1 MNKKV
6 LWPFALTTLAIML
19 NGCGGGS
26 SNISED
32 PNSGTNNG
40 NLSSGSCTPTTSD
53 IGAEDATCL
62 QFALDYP
69 IAGINFDCSSATNF
83 HYATRLPEK
92 KIISGGQEVFVNA
105 VTGSCKVGD
114 TARFYIQSKDNKKV
128 FLGNVDLNTIGK
140 FTSIDV
146 NTKLGN
152 PIYLRVLDLAS
163 GITGKTP
170 ATLDNNGQTILDRN
184 DPTVKVAIALVKI
197 FQSIGEENGDNL
209 IGDIQPTQLTDTKKD
224 QLTKISQSI
233 TATEFQNGSYTSILK
248 PWLDVEQ
255 ISDDEAYRLLVNT
268 TNLSNAG
275 VFQSFNLFTS
285 SAPIFQN
292 YQIFYGC
299 NRTTQEE
306 CFNNTIN
313 LRHSADELYLLSD
326 RQGYSLGYGLQW
338 KGNAIVI
345 NNIVQNPYLL
355 TSKVKPAKLNV
366 NAQNTWLNP
375 VSREVKSSTP
385 LRLSFSDNPNEDLLI
400 YQGKFFNNYGVAGTE
415 AFYKNLTKL
424 STGNPLHY
432 GRWRQNVD
440 GDSYNGILSII
451 KSSPVSYLER
461 SVFKTSGNVQVGENY
476 IFPLYA
482 TLTFNFSDKTIQPV
496 NLGIV
501 IDENG
506 DIRTDIKPN
515 STTNDMSGQ
524 CATVSD
530 NSLVDSNGVQQY
542 RIGTTAAT
550 FDESA
555 KSLKSV
561 YVRMILSNPIFE
573 NIDGVMVGLTF
584 VGPSPGPA
592 QLNLF
597 NLLANKVDS
606 TSIDFDNNT
615 AWYNQHAAAQA
626 SYNKRENVPPPT
638 AQDKALAQRITG
650 TVTIKLADQSIP
662 ACKAI
667 KTKS

>member
-32 PNSGTNNG
+32 PNSGSNNG

-69 IAGINFDCSSATNF
+69 IGGINFDCSSATNF
-83 HYATRLPEK
+83 HYATK
-92 KIISGGQEVFVNA
+92 FSGNA
-105 VTGSCKVGD
+105 VIGSCKVGD
-114 TARFYIQSKDNKKV
+114 TARFYVQSKDNKKV
-128 FLGNVDLNTIGK
+128 FLGNVNLDTIGK
-140 FTSIDV
+140 FTAING
-146 NTKLGN
+146 NTKQSN

-170 ATLDNNGQTILDRN
+170 ATLDKNDETI
-184 DPTVKVAIALVKI
+184 KVAIALIKI
-197 FQSIGEENGDNL
+197 FQSIGVENGDNL

-224 QLTKISQSI
+224 QLTKISQSV
-233 TATEFQNGSYTSILK
+233 TATELKNGAYASILK
-248 PWLDVEQ
+248 PWLDVGQ
-255 ISDDEAYRLLVNT
+255 ISDDEAYKLVVQT

-275 VFQSFNLFTS
+275 VFQSLNLFS
-285 SAPIFQN
+285 SSSPILQN
-292 YQIFYGC
+292 YQVFRGC

-306 CFNNTIN
+306 CFNNTTN
-313 LRHSADELYLLSD
+313 LRHSSDELYLLSD
-326 RQGYSLGYGLQW
+326 RQGYTLGYGLQW
-338 KGNAIVI
+338 KGSAVVI
-345 NNIVQNPYLL
+345 DNKVQNPYLL

-366 NAQNTWLNP
+366 NAQNAWLNP
-375 VSREVKSSTP
+375 VSREVQPTTP
-385 LRLSFSDNPNEDLLI
+385 LRLSSSDNPNEDLQI
-400 YQGKFFNNYGVAGTE
+400 YQGKFFNDYGLAGTE
-415 AFYKNLTKL
+415 PFYKYLTKL
-424 STGNPLHY
+424 STGNPQHY
-432 GRWRQNVD
+432 GLWRQNVD

-451 KSSPVSYLER
+451 KSSPISYLER
-461 SVFKTSGNVQVGENY
+461 TVFKTSGNVKLGETY
-476 IFPLYA
+476 IFPLHA

-550 FDESA
+550 VDDSSNSEQ
-555 KSLKSV
+555 SV
-561 YVRMILSNPIFE
+561 YVRMILSNPKFE

-592 QLNLF
+592 KLNLF

-606 TSIDFDNNT
+606 TSIDFDTDT
-615 AWYNQHAAAQA
+615 AWYNQHAAVQA
-626 SYNKRENVPPPT
+626 SYNKLKDVPAPT
-638 AQDKALAQRITG
+638 AADKALAQRMLG

>member
-83 HYATRLPEK
+83 HYATKLT
-92 KIISGGQEVFVNA
+92 GNA
-105 VTGSCKVGD
+105 VIGSCKVGD
-114 TARFYIQSKDNKKV
+114 TARFYVQSKDNKKV
-128 FLGNVDLNTIGK
+128 FLGNVNLDTIGK
-140 FTSIDV
+140 FTAV
-146 NTKLGN
+146 NGKSKETN

-170 ATLDNNGQTILDRN
+170 TTLDKNDETI
-184 DPTVKVAIALVKI
+184 KVAIALIKI
-197 FQSIGEENGDNL
+197 FQSIGVENGDNL

-233 TATEFQNGSYTSILK
+233 TATELKNGAYASILK
-248 PWLDVEQ
+248 PWLDVGQ
-255 ISDDEAYRLLVNT
+255 ISDDEAYKLVVQT

-275 VFQSFNLFTS
+275 VFQSLNLFS
-285 SAPIFQN
+285 SSSPILQN
-292 YQIFYGC
+292 YQVFRGC

-306 CFNNTIN
+306 CFNNTTN
-313 LRHSADELYLLSD
+313 LRHSSDEFYLLSD
-326 RQGYSLGYGLQW
+326 RQGYTLGYGLQW

-345 NNIVQNPYLL
+345 NNEVQNPYLL

-366 NAQNTWLNP
+366 NAQNAWLNP
-375 VSREVKSSTP
+375 ISREIQPTSP
-385 LRLSFSDNPNEDLLI
+385 LRLSASDNPNEDLQI
-400 YQGKFFNNYGVAGTE
+400 YQGKFFNDYGVAGTE
-415 AFYKNLTKL
+415 PFYKYLTKL
-424 STGNPLHY
+424 STGNPQHY
-432 GRWRQNVD
+432 GLWRQNVD
-440 GDSYNGILSII
+440 GDSYNGILSIV
-451 KSSPVSYLER
+451 KSSPISYLER
-461 SVFKTSGNVQVGENY
+461 TVFKTSGSVKLGETY
-476 IFPLYA
+476 IFPLHA

-524 CATVSD
+524 CATVAD
-530 NSLVDSNGVQQY
+530 TSLVDSNGVQQY
-542 RIGTTAAT
+542 RIGTTTAT
-550 FDESA
+550 VDDPSN
-555 KSLKSV
+555 SQQSV
-561 YVRMILSNPIFE
+561 YVRMILSNPKFE

-592 QLNLF
+592 KINLF

-606 TSIDFDNNT
+606 TSIDFDTDT

>member
-53 IGAEDATCL
+53 TGAEDTTCL

-83 HYATRLPEK
+83 HYATKL
-92 KIISGGQEVFVNA
+92 SGNA
-105 VTGSCKVGD
+105 VIGSCKVGD
-114 TARFYIQSKDNKKV
+114 TARFYVQSKDNKKV
-128 FLGNVDLNTIGK
+128 FLGNVNLDTIGK
-140 FTSIDV
+140 FTAV
-146 NTKLGN
+146 NGRTKVIN

-170 ATLDNNGQTILDRN
+170 ATLDKNDETI
-184 DPTVKVAIALVKI
+184 KVAIALIKI
-197 FQSIGEENGDNL
+197 FQSIGVENGDNL

-233 TATEFQNGSYTSILK
+233 TATEFKNGAYASILK
-248 PWLDVEQ
+248 PWLDVGQ
-255 ISDDEAYRLLVNT
+255 ISDDEAYKLVVQT

-275 VFQSFNLFTS
+275 IFESFNLFTS
-285 SAPIFQN
+285 SSPIFQN
-292 YQIFYGC
+292 YQVFYGC
-299 NRTTQEE
+299 NRAIQEE

-313 LRHSADELYLLSD
+313 LRHSADEFYLLSD
-326 RQGYSLGYGLQW
+326 RQGYTLGYGLQW

-345 NNIVQNPYLL
+345 NNQVQNPYLL
-355 TSKVKPAKLNV
+355 TSKVKPARLNA
-366 NAQNTWLNP
+366 NAQNAWLNP
-375 VSREVKSSTP
+375 ISREIQPTTP
-385 LRLSFSDNPNEDLLI
+385 LRLSASDNPDEDLQI
-400 YQGKFFNNYGVAGTE
+400 YQGKFFNDYGVAGTE
-415 AFYKNLTKL
+415 PFYKYLTKL
-424 STGNPLHY
+424 STGNPQHY
-432 GRWRQNVD
+432 GLWRQNVD
-440 GDSYNGILSII
+440 GDSYNGILSIV
-451 KSSPVSYLER
+451 KSSPISYLER
-461 SVFKTSGNVQVGENY
+461 RVFKTSGNVKVGENY

-524 CATVSD
+524 CATVSE

-550 FDESA
+550 VDDPSN
-555 KSLKSV
+555 SQQSV
-561 YVRMILSNPIFE
+561 YVRMILSNPKFE
-573 NIDGVMVGLTF
+573 NIDGVMVGVTF
-584 VGPSPGPA
+584 VGVSPGPA
-592 QLNLF
+592 KLNLF

-606 TSIDFDNNT
+606 TSIDFDTNT
-615 AWYNQHAAAQA
+615 AWFNAHAAAQE
-626 SYNKRENVPPPT
+626 SYNTLKDVPAPT
-638 AQDKALAQRITG
+638 AADKALAQRKFG

>member
-53 IGAEDATCL
+53 TGAEDTTCL

-83 HYATRLPEK
+83 HYATKL
-92 KIISGGQEVFVNA
+92 SGNA
-105 VTGSCKVGD
+105 VIGSCKVGD
-114 TARFYIQSKDNKKV
+114 TARFYVQSKDNKKV
-128 FLGNVDLNTIGK
+128 FLGNVNLDTIGK
-140 FTSIDV
+140 FTAV
-146 NTKLGN
+146 NGRTKVIN

-170 ATLDNNGQTILDRN
+170 VTLDKNDETI
-184 DPTVKVAIALVKI
+184 KVAIALIKI
-197 FQSIGEENGDNL
+197 FQSIGVENGDNL

-233 TATEFQNGSYTSILK
+233 TATEFKNGAYANILK
-248 PWLDVEQ
+248 PWLDVGQ
-255 ISDDEAYRLLVNT
+255 ISDDEAYKLVVQT

-275 VFQSFNLFTS
+275 IFESFNLFTS
-285 SAPIFQN
+285 SSPIFQN
-292 YQIFYGC
+292 YQVFYGC
-299 NRTTQEE
+299 NRAIQEE

-313 LRHSADELYLLSD
+313 LRHSADEFYLLSD
-326 RQGYSLGYGLQW
+326 RQGYTLGYGLQW

-345 NNIVQNPYLL
+345 NNQIQNPYLL
-355 TSKVKPAKLNV
+355 TSKVKPVRLNA
-366 NAQNTWLNP
+366 NAQNAWLNP
-375 VSREVKSSTP
+375 ISREIQPTSP
-385 LRLSFSDNPNEDLLI
+385 LRLSASDNPNEDLQI
-400 YQGKFFNNYGVAGTE
+400 YQGKFFNDYGVAGTE
-415 AFYKNLTKL
+415 PFYKYLTKL
-424 STGNPLHY
+424 STGNPQHY
-432 GRWRQNVD
+432 GLWRQNVD
-440 GDSYNGILSII
+440 GDSYNGILSIV
-451 KSSPVSYLER
+451 KSSPISYLER
-461 SVFKTSGNVQVGENY
+461 RVFKTSGNVKVGENY

-524 CATVSD
+524 CATVSE

-550 FDESA
+550 VDDPSN
-555 KSLKSV
+555 SQQSV
-561 YVRMILSNPIFE
+561 YVRMILSNPKFE
-573 NIDGVMVGLTF
+573 NIDGVMVGVTF
-584 VGPSPGPA
+584 VGVSPGPA
-592 QLNLF
+592 KLNLF

-606 TSIDFDNNT
+606 TSIDFDTNT
-615 AWYNQHAAAQA
+615 AWFNAHAAAQE
-626 SYNKRENVPPPT
+626 SYNTLKDVPAPT
-638 AQDKALAQRITG
+638 AADKALAQRKFG

>member
-53 IGAEDATCL
+53 SGSEDSTCL

-83 HYATRLPEK
+83 HYATKLT
-92 KIISGGQEVFVNA
+92 GNA
-105 VTGSCKVGD
+105 VIGSCKVGD
-114 TARFYIQSKDNKKV
+114 TARFYVQSKDNKKV
-128 FLGNVDLNTIGK
+128 FLGNVNLDTIGK
-140 FTSIDV
+140 FTAV
-146 NTKLGN
+146 NGKSKETN

-170 ATLDNNGQTILDRN
+170 ATLDKNDETI
-184 DPTVKVAIALVKI
+184 KVAIALIKI
-197 FQSIGEENGDNL
+197 FQSIGVENGDNL

-233 TATEFQNGSYTSILK
+233 TATELKNGAYASILK
-248 PWLDVEQ
+248 PWLDVGQ
-255 ISDDEAYRLLVNT
+255 ISDDEAYKLVVQT

-275 VFQSFNLFTS
+275 VFQSLNLFSS
-285 SAPIFQN
+285 SAPILQNFQV
-292 YQIFYGC
+292 FRGC

-306 CFNNTIN
+306 CFNNTTN
-313 LRHSADELYLLSD
+313 LRHSSDELYLLSD
-326 RQGYSLGYGLQW
+326 RQGYTLGYGLQW
-338 KGNAIVI
+338 KGSAIVI
-345 NNIVQNPYLL
+345 NNEVQNPYLL

-366 NAQNTWLNP
+366 NAQNAWLNP
-375 VSREVKSSTP
+375 ISREIQPTTP
-385 LRLSFSDNPNEDLLI
+385 LRLSPSDNPNEDLQV
-400 YQGKFFNNYGVAGTE
+400 YQGKFFNDYAVAGTE

-424 STGNPLHY
+424 STGNPQHY
-432 GRWRQNVD
+432 GLWRQNVD

-451 KSSPVSYLER
+451 KSSPISYLER
-461 SVFKTSGNVQVGENY
+461 TVFKTSGNVKLGETY
-476 IFPLYA
+476 IFPLHA

-501 IDENG
+501 IDEHG

-524 CATVSD
+524 CATVAD

-542 RIGTTAAT
+542 RIGTTTAT
-550 FDESA
+550 VDDPSN
-555 KSLKSV
+555 SQQSV
-561 YVRMILSNPIFE
+561 YVRMILSNPKFE

-592 QLNLF
+592 KINLF

-606 TSIDFDNNT
+606 TSIDFDTDT
-615 AWYNQHAAAQA
+615 AWFNQHAAVQA
-626 SYNKRENVPPPT
+626 SYNMLKDVPAPT
-638 AQDKALAQRITG
+638 AADKALAQRKVG

>member
-32 PNSGTNNG
+32 PNAGTNNG

-53 IGAEDATCL
+53 TGAEDTTCL

-83 HYATRLPEK
+83 HYATKL
-92 KIISGGQEVFVNA
+92 SGNA
-105 VTGSCKVGD
+105 VIGSCKVGD

-128 FLGNVDLNTIGK
+128 FLGNVNLDTIGK
-140 FTSIDV
+140 FTAV
-146 NTKLGN
+146 NGRTKVIN

-170 ATLDNNGQTILDRN
+170 ATLDKNDETI
-184 DPTVKVAIALVKI
+184 KVAIALIKI
-197 FQSIGEENGDNL
+197 FQSIGVENGDNL

-233 TATEFQNGSYTSILK
+233 TATELKNGAYANILK
-248 PWLDVEQ
+248 PWLDVGQ
-255 ISDDEAYRLLVNT
+255 ISDDEAYKLVVQT

-275 VFQSFNLFTS
+275 IFESFNLFTS
-285 SAPIFQN
+285 SSPIFQN
-292 YQIFYGC
+292 YQVFYGC
-299 NRTTQEE
+299 NRAIQEE

-313 LRHSADELYLLSD
+313 LRHSADEFYLLSD
-326 RQGYSLGYGLQW
+326 RQGYTLGYGLQW

-345 NNIVQNPYLL
+345 NNKVQNPYLL
-355 TSKVKPAKLNV
+355 TSKVKPARLNA
-366 NAQNTWLNP
+366 NAQNGWLNP
-375 VSREVKSSTP
+375 ISREIQSTTP
-385 LRLSFSDNPNEDLLI
+385 LRLSTSNNPNEDLQI
-400 YQGKFFNNYGVAGTE
+400 YQGKFFNDYGVAGTE
-415 AFYKNLTKL
+415 PFYKYLTKL
-424 STGNPLHY
+424 STGNPQHY
-432 GRWRQNVD
+432 GLWRQNVD
-440 GDSYNGILSII
+440 GDSYNGILSIV
-451 KSSPVSYLER
+451 KSSPISYLER
-461 SVFKTSGNVQVGENY
+461 RVFKTSGNVKVGENY

-501 IDENG
+501 IDEHG

-530 NSLVDSNGVQQY
+530 TSLVDSNGVQQY

-550 FDESA
+550 VDDPSN
-555 KSLKSV
+555 SQQSV
-561 YVRMILSNPIFE
+561 YVRMILSNPKFE
-573 NIDGVMVGLTF
+573 NIDGAMVGVTF
-584 VGPSPGPA
+584 VGVSPGPA
-592 QLNLF
+592 KLNLF

-606 TSIDFDNNT
+606 TSIDFDTNT
-615 AWYNQHAAAQA
+615 AWFNQHAAAQE
-626 SYNKRENVPPPT
+626 SYNTLKDVPAPT
-638 AQDKALAQRITG
+638 AADKALAQRKFG

>member
-6 LWPFALTTLAIML
+6 LWPFALTTLVIML

-32 PNSGTNNG
+32 PNSGSNNG

-53 IGAEDATCL
+53 IGAEDSTCL

-69 IAGINFDCSSATNF
+69 IGGINFDCSSATNF
-83 HYATRLPEK
+83 HYATK
-92 KIISGGQEVFVNA
+92 FSGNA
-105 VTGSCKVGD
+105 VIGSCKVGD
-114 TARFYIQSKDNKKV
+114 TARFYVQSKDNKKV
-128 FLGNVDLNTIGK
+128 FLGNVNLDTIGK
-140 FTSIDV
+140 FTAING
-146 NTKLGN
+146 NTKQSN

-170 ATLDNNGQTILDRN
+170 ATLDKNDETI
-184 DPTVKVAIALVKI
+184 KVAIALIKI
-197 FQSIGEENGDNL
+197 FQSIGVENGDNL

-224 QLTKISQSI
+224 QLTKISQSV
-233 TATEFQNGSYTSILK
+233 TATELKNGAYASILK
-248 PWLDVEQ
+248 PWLDVGQ
-255 ISDDEAYRLLVNT
+255 ISDDEAYKLVVQT

-275 VFQSFNLFTS
+275 VFQSLNLFS
-285 SAPIFQN
+285 SSSPILQN
-292 YQIFYGC
+292 YQVFRGC

-306 CFNNTIN
+306 CFNNTTN
-313 LRHSADELYLLSD
+313 LRHSSDELYLLSD
-326 RQGYSLGYGLQW
+326 RQGYTLGYGLQW
-338 KGNAIVI
+338 KGGAVVI
-345 NNIVQNPYLL
+345 DNKVQNPYLL

-366 NAQNTWLNP
+366 NAQNAWLNP
-375 VSREVKSSTP
+375 VSREVQPTTP
-385 LRLSFSDNPNEDLLI
+385 LRLSSSDNPNEDLQI
-400 YQGKFFNNYGVAGTE
+400 YQGKFFNDYGLAGTE
-415 AFYKNLTKL
+415 PFYKYLTKL
-424 STGNPLHY
+424 STGNPQHY
-432 GRWRQNVD
+432 GLWRQNVD

-451 KSSPVSYLER
+451 KSSPISYLER
-461 SVFKTSGNVQVGENY
+461 TVFKTSGNVKLGETY
-476 IFPLYA
+476 IFPLHA

-530 NSLVDSNGVQQY
+530 NNLVDSNGVQQY

-550 FDESA
+550 VDDSSNSEQ
-555 KSLKSV
+555 SV
-561 YVRMILSNPIFE
+561 YVRMILSNPKFE

-592 QLNLF
+592 KLNLF

-606 TSIDFDNNT
+606 TSIDFDTDT
-615 AWYNQHAAAQA
+615 AWYNQHAAVQA
-626 SYNKRENVPPPT
+626 SYNKLKDVPAPT
-638 AQDKALAQRITG
+638 AADKALAQRMLG

>member
-1 MNKKV
+1 MNKKL
-6 LWPFALTTLAIML
+6 LWPFALTTLAMML

-26 SNISED
+26 STINED
-32 PNSGTNNG
+32 PSSGSNNG
-40 NLSSGSCTPTTSD
+40 NLSSGSCTPTTSN
-53 IGAEDATCL
+53 IGAEDTTCL

-83 HYATRLPEK
+83 HYATK
-92 KIISGGQEVFVNA
+92 FSGNA
-105 VTGSCKVGD
+105 VIGSCKVGD

-128 FLGNVDLNTIGK
+128 YLGNVNLDTVGK
-140 FTSIDV
+140 FTSV
-146 NTKLGN
+146 NPNTKQSN
-152 PIYLRVLDLAS
+152 PIYLRILDLAS

-170 ATLDNNGQTILDRN
+170 ASLDKNDETI
-184 DPTVKVAIALVKI
+184 KVAIALVKI
-197 FQSIGEENGDNL
+197 FQSIGVENSDNV

-233 TATEFQNGSYTSILK
+233 TATEFQNGAYANILK
-248 PWLDVEQ
+248 PWLDLDQ
-255 ISDDEAYRLLVNT
+255 ISDDEAYRLLVQT

-275 VFQSFNLFTS
+275 VLQAFNLFLNS
-285 SAPIFQN
+285 SVILQD
-292 YQIFYGC
+292 YQVFNGC
-299 NRTTQEE
+299 NRATREE
-306 CFNNTIN
+306 CFNNTLN
-313 LRHSADELYLLSD
+313 LHHSTDDLYLLSD
-326 RQGYSLGYGLQW
+326 RQGYTLGYGLQW

-345 NNIVQNPYLL
+345 DNKVQNPYLL

-366 NAQNTWLNP
+366 NAQNNWLNP
-375 VSREVKSSTP
+375 VSREVQSTTP
-385 LRLSFSDNPNEDLLI
+385 LRLSFSNNPSEDLQI
-400 YQGKFFNNYGVAGTE
+400 YQGKFFNDYALAGTE
-415 AFYKNLTKL
+415 AFYKSLTKL
-424 STGNPLHY
+424 NTGNTQHY
-432 GRWRQNVD
+432 GLWRQNVD

-451 KSSPVSYLER
+451 KSSPISYLER
-461 SVFKTSGNVQVGENY
+461 NVFRTSGNVKTGENY

-482 TLTFNFSDKTIQPV
+482 TLTFNFSDTTIQPV

-501 IDENG
+501 IDEHG

-515 STTNDMSGQ
+515 STSTDMSGQ

-530 NSLVDSNGVQQY
+530 ESLVDSNGVQQY

-550 FDESA
+550 VNDPLNADQSI
-555 KSLKSV
+555 
-561 YVRMILSNPIFE
+561 YVRMILSNTKFA

-584 VGPSPGPA
+584 VGVSPGPA
-592 QLNLF
+592 KLNLF

-615 AWYNQHAAAQA
+615 PWYNQYAAAQD
-626 SYNKRENVPPPT
+626 SYNKLDKVTPT
-638 AQDKALAQRITG
+638 EDDKALAKRKLG

-667 KTKS
+667 KIKS

>member
-32 PNSGTNNG
+32 PNSGSNNG

-53 IGAEDATCL
+53 IGAEDSTCL

-69 IAGINFDCSSATNF
+69 IGGINFDCSSATNF
-83 HYATRLPEK
+83 HYATK
-92 KIISGGQEVFVNA
+92 FSGNA
-105 VTGSCKVGD
+105 VIGSCKVGD
-114 TARFYIQSKDNKKV
+114 TARFYVQSKDNKKV
-128 FLGNVDLNTIGK
+128 FLGNVNLDTIGK
-140 FTSIDV
+140 FTAING
-146 NTKLGN
+146 NTKQSN

-170 ATLDNNGQTILDRN
+170 ATLDKNDETI
-184 DPTVKVAIALVKI
+184 KVAIALIKI
-197 FQSIGEENGDNL
+197 FQSIGVENGDNL

-224 QLTKISQSI
+224 QLTKISQSV
-233 TATEFQNGSYTSILK
+233 TATELKNGAYASILK
-248 PWLDVEQ
+248 PWLDVGQ
-255 ISDDEAYRLLVNT
+255 ISDDEAYKLVVQT

-275 VFQSFNLFTS
+275 VFQSLNLFS
-285 SAPIFQN
+285 SSSPILQN
-292 YQIFYGC
+292 YQVFRGC

-306 CFNNTIN
+306 CFNNTTN
-313 LRHSADELYLLSD
+313 LRHSSDELYLLSD
-326 RQGYSLGYGLQW
+326 RQGYTLGYGLQW
-338 KGNAIVI
+338 KGSAVVI
-345 NNIVQNPYLL
+345 DNKVQNPYLL

-366 NAQNTWLNP
+366 NAQNAWLNP
-375 VSREVKSSTP
+375 VSREVQPTTP
-385 LRLSFSDNPNEDLLI
+385 LRLSSSDNPNEDLQI
-400 YQGKFFNNYGVAGTE
+400 YQGKFFNDYGLAGTE
-415 AFYKNLTKL
+415 PFYKYLTKL
-424 STGNPLHY
+424 STGNPQHY
-432 GRWRQNVD
+432 GLWRQNVD

-451 KSSPVSYLER
+451 KSSPISYLER
-461 SVFKTSGNVQVGENY
+461 TVFKTSGNVKLGETY
-476 IFPLYA
+476 IFPLHA

-524 CATVSD
+524 CATVSE

-550 FDESA
+550 VDDSSNSEQ
-555 KSLKSV
+555 SV
-561 YVRMILSNPIFE
+561 YVRMILSNPKFE

-592 QLNLF
+592 KLNLF

-606 TSIDFDNNT
+606 TSIDFDTDT
-615 AWYNQHAAAQA
+615 AWYNQHAAVQA
-626 SYNKRENVPPPT
+626 SYNKLKDVPAPT
-638 AQDKALAQRITG
+638 AADKALAQRMLG

>member
-32 PNSGTNNG
+32 PNSGSNNG

-53 IGAEDATCL
+53 IGAEDSTCL

-69 IAGINFDCSSATNF
+69 IGGINFDCSSATNF
-83 HYATRLPEK
+83 HYATK
-92 KIISGGQEVFVNA
+92 FSGNA
-105 VTGSCKVGD
+105 VIGSCKVGD
-114 TARFYIQSKDNKKV
+114 TARFYVQSKDNKKV
-128 FLGNVDLNTIGK
+128 FLGNVNLDTIGK
-140 FTSIDV
+140 FTAING
-146 NTKLGN
+146 NTKQSN

-170 ATLDNNGQTILDRN
+170 ATLDKNDETI
-184 DPTVKVAIALVKI
+184 KVAIALIKI
-197 FQSIGEENGDNL
+197 FQSIGVENGDNL

-224 QLTKISQSI
+224 QLTKISQSV
-233 TATEFQNGSYTSILK
+233 TATELKNGAYASILK
-248 PWLDVEQ
+248 PWLDVGQ
-255 ISDDEAYRLLVNT
+255 ISDDEAYKLVVQT

-275 VFQSFNLFTS
+275 VFQSLNLFS
-285 SAPIFQN
+285 SSSPILQN
-292 YQIFYGC
+292 YQVFRGC

-306 CFNNTIN
+306 CFNNTTN
-313 LRHSADELYLLSD
+313 LRHSSDELYLLSD
-326 RQGYSLGYGLQW
+326 RQGYTLGYGLQW
-338 KGNAIVI
+338 KGSAVVI
-345 NNIVQNPYLL
+345 DNKVQNPYLL

-366 NAQNTWLNP
+366 NAQNAWLNP
-375 VSREVKSSTP
+375 VSREIQPTTP
-385 LRLSFSDNPNEDLLI
+385 LRLSSSDNPNEDLQI
-400 YQGKFFNNYGVAGTE
+400 YQGKFFNDYGLAGTE
-415 AFYKNLTKL
+415 PFYKYLTKL
-424 STGNPLHY
+424 STGNPQHY
-432 GRWRQNVD
+432 GLWRQNVD

-451 KSSPVSYLER
+451 KSSPISYLER
-461 SVFKTSGNVQVGENY
+461 TVFKTSGNVKLGETY
-476 IFPLYA
+476 IFPLHA

-550 FDESA
+550 VDDSSNSEQ
-555 KSLKSV
+555 SV
-561 YVRMILSNPIFE
+561 YVRMILSNPKFE

-592 QLNLF
+592 KLNLF

-606 TSIDFDNNT
+606 TSIDFDTDT
-615 AWYNQHAAAQA
+615 AWYNQHAAVQA
-626 SYNKRENVPPPT
+626 SYNKLKDVPAPT
-638 AQDKALAQRITG
+638 AADKALAQRMLG

>member
-6 LWPFALTTLAIML
+6 LWSFALTTLAIML

-53 IGAEDATCL
+53 TGAEDTTCL

-83 HYATRLPEK
+83 HYATKL
-92 KIISGGQEVFVNA
+92 SGNA
-105 VTGSCKVGD
+105 VIGSCKVGD
-114 TARFYIQSKDNKKV
+114 TARFYVQSKDNKKV
-128 FLGNVDLNTIGK
+128 FLGNVNLDTIGK
-140 FTSIDV
+140 FTAI
-146 NTKLGN
+146 NGRTKVIN

-170 ATLDNNGQTILDRN
+170 ATLDKNDETI
-184 DPTVKVAIALVKI
+184 KVAIALIKI
-197 FQSIGEENGDNL
+197 FQSIGVENGDNL

-233 TATEFQNGSYTSILK
+233 TATEFKNGAYANILK
-248 PWLDVEQ
+248 PWLDVGQ
-255 ISDDEAYRLLVNT
+255 ISDDEAYKLVVQT

-275 VFQSFNLFTS
+275 IFESFNLFTS
-285 SAPIFQN
+285 SSPIFQN
-292 YQIFYGC
+292 YQVFYGC
-299 NRTTQEE
+299 NRAIQEE

-313 LRHSADELYLLSD
+313 LRHSADEFYLLSD
-326 RQGYSLGYGLQW
+326 RQGYTLGYGLQW

-345 NNIVQNPYLL
+345 NNQIQNPYLL
-355 TSKVKPAKLNV
+355 TSKVKPARLNA
-366 NAQNTWLNP
+366 NAQNAWLNP
-375 VSREVKSSTP
+375 ISREIQPTSP
-385 LRLSFSDNPNEDLLI
+385 LRLSASDNPNEDLQI
-400 YQGKFFNNYGVAGTE
+400 YQGKFFNDYGVAGTE
-415 AFYKNLTKL
+415 PFYKYLTKL
-424 STGNPLHY
+424 STGNPQHY
-432 GRWRQNVD
+432 GLWRQNVD
-440 GDSYNGILSII
+440 GDSYNGILSIV
-451 KSSPVSYLER
+451 KSSPISYLER
-461 SVFKTSGNVQVGENY
+461 RVFKTSGNVKVGENY

-506 DIRTDIKPN
+506 NIRTDIKPN

-524 CATVSD
+524 CATVSE

-550 FDESA
+550 VDDPSN
-555 KSLKSV
+555 SQQSV
-561 YVRMILSNPIFE
+561 YVRMILSNPKFE
-573 NIDGVMVGLTF
+573 NIDGVMVGVTF
-584 VGPSPGPA
+584 VGVSPGPA
-592 QLNLF
+592 KLNLF

-606 TSIDFDNNT
+606 TSIDFDTNT
-615 AWYNQHAAAQA
+615 AWFNAHAAAQE
-626 SYNKRENVPPPT
+626 SYNTLKDVPAPT
-638 AQDKALAQRITG
+638 AADKALAQRKFG

>member
-53 IGAEDATCL
+53 TGAEDTTCL

-83 HYATRLPEK
+83 HYATKL
-92 KIISGGQEVFVNA
+92 SGNA
-105 VTGSCKVGD
+105 VIGSCKVGD
-114 TARFYIQSKDNKKV
+114 TARFYVQSKDNKKV
-128 FLGNVDLNTIGK
+128 FLGNVNLDTIGK
-140 FTSIDV
+140 FTAV
-146 NTKLGN
+146 NGRTKVIN

-170 ATLDNNGQTILDRN
+170 ATLDKNDETI
-184 DPTVKVAIALVKI
+184 KVAIALIKI
-197 FQSIGEENGDNL
+197 FQSIGVENGDNL

-233 TATEFQNGSYTSILK
+233 TATEFKNGAYASILK
-248 PWLDVEQ
+248 PWLDVGQ
-255 ISDDEAYRLLVNT
+255 ISDDEAYKLVVQT

-275 VFQSFNLFTS
+275 IFESFNLFTS
-285 SAPIFQN
+285 SSPIFQN
-292 YQIFYGC
+292 YQVFYGC
-299 NRTTQEE
+299 NRAIQEE

-313 LRHSADELYLLSD
+313 LRHSADEFYLLSD
-326 RQGYSLGYGLQW
+326 RQGYTLGYGLQW

-345 NNIVQNPYLL
+345 NNQIQNPYLL
-355 TSKVKPAKLNV
+355 TSKVKPARLNA
-366 NAQNTWLNP
+366 NAQNAWLNP
-375 VSREVKSSTP
+375 ISREIEPTTP
-385 LRLSFSDNPNEDLLI
+385 LRLSASDNPDEDLQI
-400 YQGKFFNNYGVAGTE
+400 YQGKFFNDYGVAGTE
-415 AFYKNLTKL
+415 PFYKYLTKL
-424 STGNPLHY
+424 STGNPQHY
-432 GRWRQNVD
+432 GLWRQNVD
-440 GDSYNGILSII
+440 GDSYNGILSIV
-451 KSSPVSYLER
+451 KSSPISYLER
-461 SVFKTSGNVQVGENY
+461 RVFKTSGNVKVGENY

-524 CATVSD
+524 CATVSE

-550 FDESA
+550 VDDPSN
-555 KSLKSV
+555 SQQSV
-561 YVRMILSNPIFE
+561 YVRMILSNPKFE
-573 NIDGVMVGLTF
+573 NIDGVMVGVTF
-584 VGPSPGPA
+584 VGVSPGPA
-592 QLNLF
+592 KLNLF

-606 TSIDFDNNT
+606 TSIDFDTNT
-615 AWYNQHAAAQA
+615 AWFNAHAAAQE
-626 SYNKRENVPPPT
+626 SYNTLKDVPAPT
-638 AQDKALAQRITG
+638 AADKALAQRKFG

>member
-53 IGAEDATCL
+53 TGAEDTTCL

-83 HYATRLPEK
+83 HYATKL
-92 KIISGGQEVFVNA
+92 SGNA
-105 VTGSCKVGD
+105 VIGSCKVGD

-128 FLGNVDLNTIGK
+128 FLGNVNLDTIGK
-140 FTSIDV
+140 FTAV
-146 NTKLGN
+146 NGRTKVIN

-170 ATLDNNGQTILDRN
+170 ETLDKNDETI
-184 DPTVKVAIALVKI
+184 KVAIALIKI
-197 FQSIGEENGDNL
+197 FQSIGVENDDNL

-233 TATEFQNGSYTSILK
+233 TATELKNGAYASILK
-248 PWLDVEQ
+248 PWLDVGQ
-255 ISDDEAYRLLVNT
+255 ISDDEAYKLVVQT

-275 VFQSFNLFTS
+275 IFESFNLFTS
-285 SAPIFQN
+285 SSPIFQN
-292 YQIFYGC
+292 YQVFYGC

-313 LRHSADELYLLSD
+313 LRHSADEFYLLSD
-326 RQGYSLGYGLQW
+326 RQGYTLGYGLQW

-345 NNIVQNPYLL
+345 NNQVQNPYLL
-355 TSKVKPAKLNV
+355 TSKVKPARLNA
-366 NAQNTWLNP
+366 NAQNAWLNP
-375 VSREVKSSTP
+375 ISREIQPTTP
-385 LRLSFSDNPNEDLLI
+385 LRLSTSDNPNEDLQI
-400 YQGKFFNNYGVAGTE
+400 YQGKFFNDYGVAGTE
-415 AFYKNLTKL
+415 PFYKYLTKL
-424 STGNPLHY
+424 STGNPQHY
-432 GRWRQNVD
+432 GLWRQNVD
-440 GDSYNGILSII
+440 GDSYNGILSIV
-451 KSSPVSYLER
+451 KSSPISYLER
-461 SVFKTSGNVQVGENY
+461 RVFKTSGNVKVGENY

-482 TLTFNFSDKTIQPV
+482 TLTFNFADKTIQPV

-530 NSLVDSNGVQQY
+530 TSLVDSNGVQQY

-550 FDESA
+550 VDDPSN
-555 KSLKSV
+555 SQQSV
-561 YVRMILSNPIFE
+561 YVRMILSNPKFE
-573 NIDGVMVGLTF
+573 NIDGAMVGVTF
-584 VGPSPGPA
+584 VGVSPGPA
-592 QLNLF
+592 KLNLF

-606 TSIDFDNNT
+606 TSIDFDTDT

-667 KTKS
+667 RTKS

>member
-53 IGAEDATCL
+53 TGAEDTTCL

-83 HYATRLPEK
+83 HYATKL
-92 KIISGGQEVFVNA
+92 SGNA
-105 VTGSCKVGD
+105 VIGSCKVGD
-114 TARFYIQSKDNKKV
+114 IARFYVQSKDNKKV
-128 FLGNVDLNTIGK
+128 YLGNVNLDTIGK
-140 FTSIDV
+140 FTAV
-146 NTKLGN
+146 NGRTKVIN

-170 ATLDNNGQTILDRN
+170 ATLDKNDETI
-184 DPTVKVAIALVKI
+184 KVAIALIKI
-197 FQSIGEENGDNL
+197 FQSIGVENGDNL

-233 TATEFQNGSYTSILK
+233 TATEFKNGAYANILK
-248 PWLDVEQ
+248 PWLDVGQ
-255 ISDDEAYRLLVNT
+255 ISDDEAYKLVVQT

-275 VFQSFNLFTS
+275 IFESFNLFTS
-285 SAPIFQN
+285 SSPIFQN
-292 YQIFYGC
+292 YQVFYGC
-299 NRTTQEE
+299 NRAIQEE

-313 LRHSADELYLLSD
+313 LRHSADEFYLLSD
-326 RQGYSLGYGLQW
+326 RQGYTLGYGLQW

-345 NNIVQNPYLL
+345 NNQIQNPYLL
-355 TSKVKPAKLNV
+355 TSKVKPARLNA
-366 NAQNTWLNP
+366 NAQNAWLNP
-375 VSREVKSSTP
+375 ISREIQPTTP
-385 LRLSFSDNPNEDLLI
+385 LRLSASDNPDEDLQI
-400 YQGKFFNNYGVAGTE
+400 YQGKFFNDYGVAGTE
-415 AFYKNLTKL
+415 PFYKYLTKL
-424 STGNPLHY
+424 STGNPQHY
-432 GRWRQNVD
+432 GLWRQNVD
-440 GDSYNGILSII
+440 GDSYNGILSIV
-451 KSSPVSYLER
+451 KSSPISYLER
-461 SVFKTSGNVQVGENY
+461 RVFKTSGNVKVGENY

-524 CATVSD
+524 CATVSE

-550 FDESA
+550 VDDPSN
-555 KSLKSV
+555 SQQSV
-561 YVRMILSNPIFE
+561 YVRMILSNPKFE
-573 NIDGVMVGLTF
+573 NIDGVMVGVTF
-584 VGPSPGPA
+584 VGVSPGPA
-592 QLNLF
+592 KLNLF

-606 TSIDFDNNT
+606 TSIDFDTNT
-615 AWYNQHAAAQA
+615 AWFNAHAAAQE
-626 SYNKRENVPPPT
+626 SYNTLKDVPAPT
-638 AQDKALAQRITG
+638 AADKALAQRKFG

>member
-83 HYATRLPEK
+83 HYATKLT
-92 KIISGGQEVFVNA
+92 GNA
-105 VTGSCKVGD
+105 VIGSCKVGD
-114 TARFYIQSKDNKKV
+114 TARFYVQSKDNKKV
-128 FLGNVDLNTIGK
+128 FLGNVNLDTIGK
-140 FTSIDV
+140 FTAV
-146 NTKLGN
+146 NGKSKETN

-170 ATLDNNGQTILDRN
+170 ATLDKNDETI
-184 DPTVKVAIALVKI
+184 KVAIALIKI
-197 FQSIGEENGDNL
+197 FQSIGVENGDNL

-233 TATEFQNGSYTSILK
+233 TATELKNGAYASILK
-248 PWLDVEQ
+248 PWLDVGQ
-255 ISDDEAYRLLVNT
+255 ISDDEAYKLVVQT

-275 VFQSFNLFTS
+275 VFQSLNLFS
-285 SAPIFQN
+285 SSSPILQN
-292 YQIFYGC
+292 YQVFRGC
-299 NRTTQEE
+299 NRNTQEE
-306 CFNNTIN
+306 CFNNTTN
-313 LRHSADELYLLSD
+313 LRHSSDEFYLLSD
-326 RQGYSLGYGLQW
+326 RQGYTLGYGLQW

-345 NNIVQNPYLL
+345 NNEVQNPYLL

-366 NAQNTWLNP
+366 NAQNAWLNP
-375 VSREVKSSTP
+375 ISREIQPTTP
-385 LRLSFSDNPNEDLLI
+385 LRLSASDNPNEDLQI
-400 YQGKFFNNYGVAGTE
+400 YQGKFFNDYGVAGTE
-415 AFYKNLTKL
+415 PFYKYLTKL
-424 STGNPLHY
+424 STGKPQHY
-432 GRWRQNVD
+432 GLWRQNVD
-440 GDSYNGILSII
+440 GDSYNGILSIV
-451 KSSPVSYLER
+451 KSSPISYLER
-461 SVFKTSGNVQVGENY
+461 TVFKTSGSVKLGETY
-476 IFPLYA
+476 IFPLHA

-524 CATVSD
+524 CATVAD
-530 NSLVDSNGVQQY
+530 TSLVDSNGVQQY
-542 RIGTTAAT
+542 RIGTTTAT
-550 FDESA
+550 VDDPSN
-555 KSLKSV
+555 SQQSV
-561 YVRMILSNPIFE
+561 YVRMILSNPKFE

-592 QLNLF
+592 KINLF

-606 TSIDFDNNT
+606 TSIDFDTDT

-638 AQDKALAQRITG
+638 TQDKALAQRITG

>member
-53 IGAEDATCL
+53 TGAEDTTCL

-83 HYATRLPEK
+83 HYATKL
-92 KIISGGQEVFVNA
+92 SGNA
-105 VTGSCKVGD
+105 VIGSCKVGD
-114 TARFYIQSKDNKKV
+114 TARFYVQSKDNKKV
-128 FLGNVDLNTIGK
+128 FLGNVNLDTIGK
-140 FTSIDV
+140 FTAV
-146 NTKLGN
+146 NGRTKVIN

-170 ATLDNNGQTILDRN
+170 ATLDKNDETI
-184 DPTVKVAIALVKI
+184 KVAIALIKI
-197 FQSIGEENGDNL
+197 FQSIGVENGDNL

-233 TATEFQNGSYTSILK
+233 TATEFKNGAYASILK
-248 PWLDVEQ
+248 PWLDVGQ
-255 ISDDEAYRLLVNT
+255 ISDDEAYKLVVQT

-275 VFQSFNLFTS
+275 IFESFNLFTS
-285 SAPIFQN
+285 SSPIFQN
-292 YQIFYGC
+292 YQVFYGC
-299 NRTTQEE
+299 NRAIQEE

-313 LRHSADELYLLSD
+313 LRHSADEFYLLSD
-326 RQGYSLGYGLQW
+326 RQGYTLGYGLQW

-345 NNIVQNPYLL
+345 NNQIQNPYLL
-355 TSKVKPAKLNV
+355 TSKVKPARLNA
-366 NAQNTWLNP
+366 NAQNAWLNP
-375 VSREVKSSTP
+375 ISREIQPTTP
-385 LRLSFSDNPNEDLLI
+385 LRLSASDNPDEDLQI
-400 YQGKFFNNYGVAGTE
+400 YQGKFFNDYGVAGTE
-415 AFYKNLTKL
+415 PFYKYLTKL
-424 STGNPLHY
+424 STGNPQHY
-432 GRWRQNVD
+432 GLWRQNVD
-440 GDSYNGILSII
+440 GDSYNGILSIV
-451 KSSPVSYLER
+451 KSSPISYLER
-461 SVFKTSGNVQVGENY
+461 RVFKTSGNVKVGENY

-524 CATVSD
+524 CATVSE

-550 FDESA
+550 VDDPSN
-555 KSLKSV
+555 SQQSV
-561 YVRMILSNPIFE
+561 YVRMILSNPKFE
-573 NIDGVMVGLTF
+573 NIDGVMVGVTF
-584 VGPSPGPA
+584 VGVSPGPA
-592 QLNLF
+592 KLNLF

-606 TSIDFDNNT
+606 TSIDFDTNT
-615 AWYNQHAAAQA
+615 AWFNAHAAAQE
-626 SYNKRENVPPPT
+626 SYNTLKDVPAPT
-638 AQDKALAQRITG
+638 AADKALAQRKFG